1 MPVGVEMLAGG
12 VVPVVGGVFVIVS
25 CDVAT
30 GIWTN
35 EPRRFVFDWTSTL
48 KFTSPTWYVE
58 GTVQVP
64 IHAYCPSAVF
74 AFGSYLNLTFGWPGI
89 VA

>member
-35 EPRRFVFDWTSTL
+35 EPRRFVFD
-48 KFTSPTWYVE
+48 
-58 GTVQVP
+58 
-64 IHAYCPSAVF
+64 
-74 AFGSYLNLTFGWPGI
+74 
-89 VA
+89 